1 MLTIFNYVD
10 AESLVMRGEEDF
22 RLRIV
27 NPNIINKIQLYLTGR
42 VTKGVQIIGVGPF
55 AMRAYYSLAEYSR
68 LVGKALEN
76 KYMVYIKKDGKV
88 FQKGEWYLE
97 FKL

>member
-1 MLTIFNYVD
+1 MLTVTNYGD
-10 AESLVMRGEEDF
+10 AESLILQNDKDF
-22 RLRIV
+22 RLRII

-55 AMRAYYSLAEYSR
+55 AMRAYYSLLEYSK
-68 LVGKALEN
+68 LVGKALEKN
-76 KYMVYIKKDGKV
+76 YKVYIKKDGKI
-88 FQKGEWYLE
+88 FQKEGWYLE